1 MLNCIYLFLVVLGL
15 CCCAGYSL
23 VAVCR
28 LLTVVVCYVVGAFQ
42 VALVVKNL
50 PANAEM

>member
-1 MLNCIYLFLVVLGL
+1 MLNCIYLFLVVLGH
-15 CCCAGYSL
+15 CCCAGCCL
-23 VAVCR
+23 VALCR
-28 LLTVVVCYVVGAFQ
+28 LLIVVVCYVVGAFR